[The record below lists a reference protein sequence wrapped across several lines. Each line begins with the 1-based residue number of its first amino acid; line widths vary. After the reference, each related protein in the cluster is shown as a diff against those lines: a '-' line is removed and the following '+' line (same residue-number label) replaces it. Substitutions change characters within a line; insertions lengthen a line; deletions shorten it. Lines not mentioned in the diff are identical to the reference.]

1 MTEKLLHYIWQ
12 YQLYNAHHLTTLQ
25 NEPLQVISTGTYN
38 TNQGPDFINAK
49 IKIGNTIWAGN
60 IELHILSSQWYVH
73 KHDAD
78 KNYNNVILHV
88 VWQND
93 NHEALPFPTFVL
105 QERVSKLLLR
115 QYEEWMNKKS
125 FIPCENNIAK
135 VNTIT
140 WLAWK
145 DRLLVERLQKKSTLI
160 FEYLKKNNNHWEET
174 FWWVIAK
181 NFGIKVN
188 SEAFLTIAQSIP
200 INLLSKH
207 KTQIHQVE
215 ALLFG
220 QAGLLDKHFTG
231 NYPTM
236 LKKEYG
242 FYQKKYRLEK
252 PFLQL
257 FFLRMRPA
265 NFPTIRLAQL
275 AMLLHQSLHL
285 FSKIKESQSLE
296 EIKDLLNVSAND
308 FWHYHYKFDETATYK
323 EKKLGE
329 QMVDNIL
336 INSIVPMLFAYGHF
350 NNEPAYKDKAL
361 QWLQQVKAEQNN
373 ITKIFQSFSIEN
385 KNAFDS
391 QALIQLKNEYCN
403 NKCCLQCAIGNK
415 ILKTM

>member
-1 MTEKLLHYIWQ
+1 
-12 YQLYNAHHLTTLQ
+12 
-25 NEPLQVISTGTYN
+25 
-38 TNQGPDFINAK
+38 
-49 IKIGNTIWAGN
+49 
-60 IELHILSSQWYVH
+60 
-73 KHDAD
+73 
-78 KNYNNVILHV
+78 
-88 VWQND
+88 
-93 NHEALPFPTFVL
+93 
-105 QERVSKLLLR
+105 
-115 QYEEWMNKKS
+115 
-125 FIPCENNIAK
+125 
-135 VNTIT
+135 
-140 WLAWK
+140 
-145 DRLLVERLQKKSTLI
+145 
-160 FEYLKKNNNHWEET
+160 
-174 FWWVIAK
+174 
-181 NFGIKVN
+181 
-188 SEAFLTIAQSIP
+188 
-200 INLLSKH
+200 
-207 KTQIHQVE
+207 
-215 ALLFG
+215 
-220 QAGLLDKHFTG
+220 
-231 NYPTM
+231 
-236 LKKEYG
+236 
-242 FYQKKYRLEK
+242 
-252 PFLQL
+252 
-257 FFLRMRPA
+257 MRPA